1 MACAVQSVTTTNT
14 DPIAMPVSTATAT
27 CEAMVLEAGTDLMA
41 LAGWLLLGSSTAQLV
56 HPMVGAQ
63 GNNTAQVTT
72 YKKR

>member
-1 MACAVQSVTTTNT
+1 MACAVQSAATTNI

-41 LAGWLLLGSSTAQLV
+41 LAGWPLLGSSRAQLV
-56 HPMVGAQ
+56 RLLVGAE
-63 GNNTAQVTT
+63 GNNTARVTT